1 MVMDHIVKDK
11 ILPAREEKLLRDKLE
26 VYLEEQRKINE
37 LCLRNEEI
45 DFDGLANYI
54 RKDLFDDI
62 DKYLAANWRKRD
74 SIKAA
79 IVSKAVS
86 YAQANTS
93 MSRKHAVEF
102 TEAAMN
108 LLYHYKRSKI
118 DEDLQLIT
126 AEIQECIEE
135 TVERNAEKQI
145 DNRARVSIEMT
156 RELANTINSNNPMS
170 IDRNVG
176 LLQTGNIEQVEM
188 NIQNV
193 FKAISSAHSL
203 FPDYGYG
210 YNGKLYSR
218 PFTREAL
225 EKYPPK
231 ISCTGTVQIDG
242 RYIEKLDYS
251 TIEYTNRHQL
261 PIVLNILA
269 AKKFLGSIADP
280 VQYEAE
286 NLVGETITISPVPF
300 PPAFPCS
307 ISLDDVVMFDYV
319 LLRTDEILDDGTIIL
334 SIAKQ

>member
-1 MVMDHIVKDK
+1 
-11 ILPAREEKLLRDKLE
+11 
-26 VYLEEQRKINE
+26 
-37 LCLRNEEI
+37 
-45 DFDGLANYI
+45 
-54 RKDLFDDI
+54 
-62 DKYLAANWRKRD
+62 
-74 SIKAA
+74 
-79 IVSKAVS
+79 
-86 YAQANTS
+86 

>member
-1 MVMDHIVKDK
+1 MIKEYIIQMVMDHIVKDK

-26 VYLEEQRKINE
+26 VYLEEQIKINE

-62 DKYLAANWRKRD
+62 DKYLVANWRKRD

-118 DEDLQLIT
+118 DKDLQLIT

-145 DNRARVSIEMT
+145 DNLARVSVEMT

-176 LLQTGNIEQVEM
+176 LLQTGNIELVEM

-218 PFTREAL
+218 PFTSANGDTQR
-225 EKYPPK
+225 
-231 ISCTGTVQIDG
+231 S
-242 RYIEKLDYS
+242 
-251 TIEYTNRHQL
+251 
-261 PIVLNILA
+261 
-269 AKKFLGSIADP
+269 
-280 VQYEAE
+280 
-286 NLVGETITISPVPF
+286 
-300 PPAFPCS
+300 
-307 ISLDDVVMFDYV
+307 
-319 LLRTDEILDDGTIIL
+319 LLR
-334 SIAKQ
+334 S